1 MKIFLGGLHMEANSF
16 SPAKAGCAA
25 FTTWLEGEALET
37 MRGTSLELGGA
48 YARFDQEE
56 DWLPVMF
63 VSSTSVAGN
72 NK

>member
-48 YARFDQEE
+48 
-56 DWLPVMF
+56 
-63 VSSTSVAGN
+63 
-72 NK
+72 